1 MARLFIKRIYEA
13 PAGADGK
20 RILVDRLWPR
30 GMTKDAAKID
40 AWVKD
45 VAPSN
50 ELRQWYS
57 HEEKKW
63 PEFRKRY
70 FAELD
75 ANADAVAELKSR
87 LGRGTATLLFQ
98 SRELEFNNAVAL
110 KAYLEARD

>member
-1 MARLFIKRIYEA
+1 MAKLRIQRIYEA
-13 PAGADGK
+13 PADAGGK

-30 GMTKDAAKID
+30 GMTREAAKID

-45 VAPSN
+45 IAPSN
-50 ELRQWYS
+50 LLRQWYS

-75 ANADAVAELKSR
+75 ANPQAVAGLRKEI
-87 LGRGTATLLFQ
+87 GRGPATLLFQ
-98 SRELEFNNAVAL
+98 SKEAKLNNAAAL
-110 KAYLEARD
+110 KEYLDGLA